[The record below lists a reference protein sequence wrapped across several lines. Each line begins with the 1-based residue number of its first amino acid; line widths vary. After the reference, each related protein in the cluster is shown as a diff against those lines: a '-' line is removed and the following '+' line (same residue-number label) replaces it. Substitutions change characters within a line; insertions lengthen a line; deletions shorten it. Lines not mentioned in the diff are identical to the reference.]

1 MQERYLGDIHDFFK
15 FNYLE
20 YLAKKLDSRVGLNWY
35 LVSPN
40 DLGKNELLKNDG
52 EKRDFINNK
61 DFVGMNPQL
70 ANNLL
75 QFIDPKKRNISY
87 FTKTFYLKKFIKFYN
102 KIIKI
107 EARENWFKESLIFFQ
122 NIDIIFLDPDNGI
135 TFTNKGKLS
144 LKYLNLNELDNY
156 FNSGKIVIFTQFQ
169 SFNTCNQE
177 YINSIVRNLKNF
189 NLKINYPIIRN
200 RTGPNTFY
208 ISLSK
213 NTNFEYIKVI
223 ENYSKKFK
231 KIELL
236 NF

>member
-1 MQERYLGDIHDFFK
+1 MTSQ
-15 FNYLE
+15 
-20 YLAKKLDSRVGLNWY
+20 KL
-35 LVSPN
+35 
-40 DLGKNELLKNDG
+40 
-52 EKRDFINNK
+52 FI
-61 DFVGMNPQL
+61 
-70 ANNLL
+70 
-75 QFIDPKKRNISY
+75 
-87 FTKTFYLKKFIKFYN
+87 LKKFIKFYN